1 MVLSGEFIDAETA
14 CSAGLVSEITQPEL
28 TLERAQQ
35 LAHSIAAKSPLALR
49 QAKQA
54 LQQAFEVPLGSGLE
68 FERKAFVMLAG
79 SEDRREGIDAFLEKR
94 KPEFKGR

>member
-1 MVLSGEFIDAETA
+1 
-14 CSAGLVSEITQPEL
+14 
-28 TLERAQQ
+28 
-35 LAHSIAAKSPLALR
+35 LR

-54 LQQAFEVPLGSGLE
+54 LQQAFETPLASGLE